1 MQTPLPMEKEQEFQF
16 NRDMGHDSAVMCSHL
31 SCLLMSFP
39 AQGWDSIIE
48 L

>member
-1 MQTPLPMEKEQEFQF
+1 MQTLLLMEKEQEFQF
-16 NRDMGHDSAVMCSHL
+16 NRDTGHDSAVMCSHL
-31 SCLLMSFP
+31 SRLLMSFP